1 MATDH
6 AATIAINPA
15 VIFHNH
21 RDCGALASRTAAAKV
36 VTAASVNGAV
46 RAGPVTPHASA
57 LTSAGVR
64 ILVVN
69 SFFPPR
75 TTGSAHFSLDVAREY
90 VRHGHEVWA
99 VSSSVLGAP
108 EREELDGV
116 HVVRLRSWS
125 VTPGN
130 LAFNYTL
137 PFVALPGV
145 MRRVNRL
152 FDEVRPDVVHQNG
165 QFFDLTFLTTW
176 VAWRRNV
183 PRVLTVHTPLMHTN
197 SVLNAIIACLDRTLL
212 RSLNAP
218 GRPVVVGVD
227 RFVREMVQ
235 RRYQPL
241 RAPVRFIP
249 ATLRV
254 DEFSTGDGQPIR
266 DRFGLGDAPVILSLG
281 HVIPIR
287 SRVPLIRAL
296 PYIVK
301 EFPDV
306 KVLIVGA
313 VYYDEFHR
321 VAAQL
326 GMLERIVEA
335 GPVLHADVPD
345 YLAAATVASH
355 DLDGHMLGI
364 STLETMAARV
374 PIFTRVR
381 RDVFPGIDLDEW
393 PDLQIVEDAGPESI
407 AESICDLLR
416 SADLRTRVADRQ
428 YEFVNRYFRAELV
441 AAQYLSIFETLGPT
455 GVSGT

>member
-1 MATDH
+1 M
-6 AATIAINPA
+6 
-15 VIFHNH
+15 
-21 RDCGALASRTAAAKV
+21 
-36 VTAASVNGAV
+36 
-46 RAGPVTPHASA
+46 
-57 LTSAGVR
+57 R

-75 TTGSAHFSLDVAREY
+75 TTGSAHFSFDVAREY
-90 VRHGHEVWA
+90 VRQGHEVWA
-99 VSSSVLGAP
+99 VTTSVVGAP
-108 EREELDGV
+108 VREELDGI

-130 LAFNYTL
+130 LAFKYAL
-137 PFVALPGV
+137 PFVLLPGV
-145 MRRVNRL
+145 TRCLKRL
-152 FDEVRPDVVHQNG
+152 FDDVGPDVVHQNG

-176 VAWRRNV
+176 IPWRRKV

-197 SVLNAIIACLDRTLL
+197 PVLRAMIAGIDRTLV

-227 RFVREMVQ
+227 RFVCEMVQ
-235 RRYQPL
+235 RRYRP
-241 RAPVRFIP
+241 RRGPVRFIP
-249 ATLRV
+249 ATLRI
-254 DEFSTGDGQPIR
+254 DEFSTGDGHRIR
-266 DRFGLGDAPVILSLG
+266 DRFGLGDAPVILSFG

-306 KVLIVGA
+306 KVLIVGE

-326 GMLERIVEA
+326 GMLERLVEA
-335 GPVLHADVPD
+335 GPVQHADVPD

-381 RDVFPGIDLDEW
+381 RNVFPGIDLDEW
-393 PDLQIVEDAGPESI
+393 PDLQIVEDAEPESI
-407 AESICDLLR
+407 AGSICDLLR

-428 YEFVNRYFRAELV
+428 FEFVNRYFRAELV
-441 AAQYLSIFETLGPT
+441 AAQYLAIFETLGPA
-455 GVSGT
+455 GANGT